1 MILPQMVKPLLPA
14 FINHLSGIIKGSAL
28 LKVVSFPEIAYVIT
42 VIAAKNW
49 ASVEGYL
56 VMWIAYLAV
65 TIPLSLLAQVIGS
78 LQIESQAKNKKR
90 AC

>member
-1 MILPQMVKPLLPA
+1 MRRSI
-14 FINHLSGIIKGSAL
+14 
-28 LKVVSFPEIAYVIT
+28 SFPKIAYVIT

-65 TIPLSLLAQVIGS
+65 TIPLSLLAQVIGRRLS
-78 LQIESQAKNKKR
+78 K
-90 AC
+90 